1 MNQDFTTLYPK
12 QKWVMDITYIWIVYN
27 GWKYLTSVM
36 GLHSKIIIGYSY
48 QRHMK
53 QDIVLESLHQAVYK
67 TKQTK
72 GIIVQ
77 SD

>member
-1 MNQDFTTLYPK
+1 M
-12 QKWVMDITYIWIVYN
+12 
-27 GWKYLTSVM
+27 
-36 GLHSKIIIGYSY
+36 IIGYSY

-53 QDIVLESLHQAVYK
+53 QEIVLESLRQSVYK

-77 SD
+77 SDLGSQYLSYDVEQYIEKLKNDSFVFEKRCAL